1 MKFEGAIGRF
11 VGLFG
16 GDAAKDGLVTTTVVE
31 NDRMYTSIDDRRAES
46 IDLAEG
52 RMDDLDLCDKTYEV
66 TTFDELRARLQE
78 MQERAR
84 EWAPFDASS
93 RQPPEDVDPGRE
105 AEVDLDVQRPGEDR
119 EINGRQT
126 EFVVTTVTVREKD
139 RPLEESGGIVMTVRS
154 WTTSPAC
161 RRLRTSNGDTLRPWL
176 RSSGSTRRPSA
187 WRRRSTIFET
197 TSELL
202 NIDNAPDTS
211 VVMITANFREK

>member
-1 MKFEGAIGRF
+1 
-11 VGLFG
+11 
-16 GDAAKDGLVTTTVVE
+16 
-31 NDRMYTSIDDRRAES
+31 
-46 IDLAEG
+46 
-52 RMDDLDLCDKTYEV
+52 
-66 TTFDELRARLQE
+66 

-154 WTTSPAC
+154 WTTDDVTGMQEITDFQRRYAEALGEIFGFDSSAECLAAAATIAPA
-161 RRLRTSNGDTLRPWL
+161 
-176 RSSGSTRRPSA
+176 SGVRPSSRPRVSCSTSTTLQTRA
-187 WRRRSTIFET
+187 W
-197 TSELL
+197 L
-202 NIDNAPDTS
+202 
-211 VVMITANFREK
+211 